1 LGRFLCGP
9 SIDDP
14 GLGHKEILRRGIYR
28 KPSQKDQERRKVG
41 TSRFAPS
48 TGPNNAASGSGGSII
63 HSMPTGLSGSM
74 PIDHPRFSGPQI
86 MGGKFGNLI
95 FIFDQGS

>member
-48 TGPNNAASGSGGSII
+48 TGPNNTSGSGGSII
-63 HSMPTGLSGSM
+63 HNMPTGLSGSLSFV
-74 PIDHPRFSGPQI
+74 HPRFSGPQI
-86 MGGKFGNLI
+86 MEGKFGNFI
-95 FIFDQGS
+95 SIFDQG